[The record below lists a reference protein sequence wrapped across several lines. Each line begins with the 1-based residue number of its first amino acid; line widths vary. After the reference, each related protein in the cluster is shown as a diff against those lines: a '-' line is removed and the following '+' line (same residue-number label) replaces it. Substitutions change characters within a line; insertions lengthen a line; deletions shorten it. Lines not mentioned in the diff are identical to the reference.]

1 MLRLVLSPDL
11 TNVDQSCKSA
21 KIDAITI
28 KYKPF
33 RHLNTLKQVSMN
45 YIYLYI
51 DKKIQELCH
60 YFAEHYSFIST
71 ITDRNKWTR
80 NGED

>member
-1 MLRLVLSPDL
+1 
-11 TNVDQSCKSA
+11 
-21 KIDAITI
+21 
-28 KYKPF
+28 
-33 RHLNTLKQVSMN
+33 MN

-60 YFAEHYSFIST
+60 YFAERYSFIST

-80 NGED
+80 NDKIKLLL

>member
-1 MLRLVLSPDL
+1 
-11 TNVDQSCKSA
+11 
-21 KIDAITI
+21 
-28 KYKPF
+28 
-33 RHLNTLKQVSMN
+33 MN

-60 YFAEHYSFIST
+60 YFAERYSFVST

-80 NGED
+80 NGKIKLLKLYKKKTNRTKKFRAKYLLQIIKKWINSFEIEI